1 MLTRRRNE
9 WTEEGVEAEAEAMM
23 VSGNMGGDV
32 FHKILTNW
40 TSTPVAGT
48 MNFSREDRDKGK
60 GEERDTEEIRVDVTA
75 PDPAVEIITEG

>member
-1 MLTRRRNE
+1 
-9 WTEEGVEAEAEAMM
+9 
-23 VSGNMGGDV
+23 
-32 FHKILTNW
+32 
-40 TSTPVAGT
+40 